1 MKIIKLGL
9 TGSIG
14 MGKTRTTLMFK
25 YLGIPVFDAD
35 EKVHELFTKNTIL
48 IQQIEENFQGVVTNQ
63 KVNRKIL
70 GNIVFNNKKKKE
82 TLENLVHPFVRI
94 ERKKFTNNAIRN
106 RFPIVLYD
114 IPLLFETKSE
124 KFYDYILVVSA
135 PKFLQENRVLK
146 RSGITKDIFNNI
158 NSTQI
163 SDYKKRIKADYII
176 YSGLGVSH
184 AFSNVKLIINKIR
197 R

>member
-48 IQQIEENFQGVVTNQ
+48 IQQIEENFKGVVTNQ

-70 GNIVFNNKKKKE
+70 GNIVFNNKKKK
-82 TLENLVHPFVRI
+82 
-94 ERKKFTNNAIRN
+94 
-106 RFPIVLYD
+106 
-114 IPLLFETKSE
+114 
-124 KFYDYILVVSA
+124 
-135 PKFLQENRVLK
+135 
-146 RSGITKDIFNNI
+146 
-158 NSTQI
+158 
-163 SDYKKRIKADYII
+163 
-176 YSGLGVSH
+176 
-184 AFSNVKLIINKIR
+184 
-197 R
+197 